1 MKNPPISRG
10 IQSDILNRII
20 SRISWIYQNTVVL
33 QPVYLA
39 ESGLVLYHDNEQHSP
54 AADK

>member
-39 ESGLVLYHDNEQHSP
+39 ESGLVLYHDNKQHSP